1 MQVELMLQKPQFPVV
16 FEETKSYDLLG
27 ERSTIPFNRLQ
38 FTVED
43 IQLLRYSC
51 TKWPQYESYL
61 RLERTVSSLK
71 VVNDAAE
78 RGIRLLEEYKDI
90 FTEDVEQRN
99 LIMQCVEESRK
110 NLPNFKKSTLSTS
123 SAAGI

>member
-1 MQVELMLQKPQFPVV
+1 MQVELMLQKPQFPEV
-16 FEETKSYDLLG
+16 FEEIKVYNLLG
-27 ERSTIPFNRLQ
+27 KRSTILFNRLQ

-43 IQLLRYSC
+43 MQLLRYSC

-61 RLERTVSSLK
+61 QLERTVSLK

-90 FTEDVEQRN
+90 GQRK
-99 LIMQCVEESRK
+99 LIMQCVESEKLAQLQPSQH
-110 NLPNFKKSTLSTS
+110 NQLLASEFAIYPFFYC
-123 SAAGI
+123 

>member
-1 MQVELMLQKPQFPVV
+1 MQVELMLQKTQFPVV

-27 ERSTIPFNRLQ
+27 ERSTILFNRLQ

-43 IQLLRYSC
+43 IQFLRYSC
-51 TKWPQYESYL
+51 TKSSQYESYL
-61 RLERTVSSLK
+61 RLEGTVSSLK

-90 FTEDVEQRN
+90 LTKDLGRE
-99 LIMQCVEESRK
+99 I
-110 NLPNFKKSTLSTS
+110 
-123 SAAGI
+123 